1 MAQLENA
8 VARVVDEATL
18 VLRTIREEAAEGRRP
33 YSADIARI
41 VERSLSIR
49 FSELLQFLERYGF
62 VVVDRRTQLL
72 ETSHAGGQVIDRNV
86 DRVRALTGDV
96 KHHFGERLAKLET
109 DAKPKEAAPVRMDT
123 RYLRYDAIGT
133 GTLGTV
139 HRGCLTT
146 VDRPVAIKVLGGL
159 TELFSGEQRDL
170 VLRRLELAVREHARL
185 ISPFVIQILDQN
197 TAHDPPYIVME
208 LAVGGSLRGLL
219 AGGALPPAVA
229 VRYFVQ
235 IALGLRAAHEHG
247 LLHRDLKPENVLL
260 DSAGNVKLVDF
271 GLTRVV
277 ERDGVQIKQ
286 AYVGYGSVGYMAPE
300 MFRRGVDAGPASDV
314 YAAGIMLYEM
324 LVGDLPGRRSPL
336 PSQVVDGVP
345 DALDELF
352 DRMTQDEPSRRPA
365 DFDKVLTAIWTSP
378 SICAL
383 LDARQAPLFS
393 EAPVSLPGLEG
404 GATVP
409 AVVLTQPPPAVVLTQ
424 SPPAVA
430 APTDPVAARPARSVV
445 APAAEEIVVELDD
458 SIIDVSVSVPIPVVS
473 SPDRRP
479 DRRPDRPDDSA
490 QLVPVSLPIVA
501 VAPIAAPIVAIDRDS
516 EAASLDDSLVEEP
529 DAGRFAGPVL
539 AGARSESF
547 EEILGDDDV
556 VMDDSEDSP
565 ADERSQTAVVDLRPG
580 DRKAIDEKLK
590 RLKRSG

>member
-72 ETSHAGGQVIDRNV
+72 EASHAGGQVIDRNV

-96 KHHFGERLAKLET
+96 KYHFGERLAKLET

-170 VLRRLELAVREHARL
+170 VLRRLELAVRDHARL

-404 GATVP
+404 GATGP
-409 AVVLTQPPPAVVLTQ
+409 SVVLTQP
-424 SPPAVA
+424 PPAVA

-473 SPDRRP
+473 SSDRRP
-479 DRRPDRPDDSA
+479 DRSDDFA
-490 QLVPVSLPIVA
+490 QVVPVSLPIVA
-501 VAPIAAPIVAIDRDS
+501 PIVAIDSDS
-516 EAASLDDSLVEEP
+516 EAASPDDSLVEEP

-556 VMDDSEDSP
+556 MMDDSEDSP